1 MTPFNVPSGLE
12 KLRGQ
17 YPDAKDIHEI
27 ASNGGVSVRNAIAR
41 LWLSEGIPYA
51 FQEFPALYEEI
62 RTWLAVRLDV
72 DPKEISMTGSARI
85 GQSLAPAK
93 LGNQFGEM
101 SDLDLF
107 IVSASLLEKLR
118 ADFNAWSFNVET
130 GRTKP
135 RNSREAGFWND
146 NLAKGQAYLSRGFF
160 DVNKIPAHKEYTC
173 VANIANIMWLLKA
186 KLDATPNAPKIAEA
200 SIRCYR
206 SWADFAR
213 QVSINLA

>member
-1 MTPFNVPSGLE
+1 MQPFNIPTALE
-12 KLRGQ
+12 NLCEP
-17 YPDAKDIHEI
+17 YPQAQQIHTIAKTGG
-27 ASNGGVSVRNAIAR
+27 ASARNTIAR

-51 FQEFPALYEEI
+51 FKEFPALYEEI

-72 DPKEISMTGSARI
+72 DPKEVSITGSARI

-93 LGNQFGEM
+93 RGNQFSEK

-107 IVSASLLEKLR
+107 IISESLLEKLR
-118 ADFNAWSFNVET
+118 TDFNAWSFNVEAGT
-130 GRTKP
+130 TQPK
-135 RNSREAGFWND
+135 NEREARFWND
-146 NLAKGQAYLSRGFF
+146 NLAKGHSYFSKGFF
-160 DVNKIPAHKEYTC
+160 DAKLIPAHNAYPC
-173 VANIANIMWLLKA
+173 ASNVADTMWLLKA
-186 KLDATPNAPKIAEA
+186 KLDVTPNAPKIAEA